1 MREREREGEGE
12 EREKYQKRT
21 INYFRC
27 LISPTTSFFKHA
39 LQLKRLIKTFSKK
52 FLFK

>member
-12 EREKYQKRT
+12 EREKYQKHT

-27 LISPTTSFFKHA
+27 LISPTTSFFKTCTA
-39 LQLKRLIKTFSKK
+39 VKTTNQDFFKK
-52 FLFK
+52 VLV